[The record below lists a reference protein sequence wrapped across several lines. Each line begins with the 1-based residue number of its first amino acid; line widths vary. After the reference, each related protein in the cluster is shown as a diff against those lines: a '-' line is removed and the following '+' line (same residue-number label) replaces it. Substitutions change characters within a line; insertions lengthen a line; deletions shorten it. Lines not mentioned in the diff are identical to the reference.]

1 MHSAS
6 VIIERD
12 GEFLLLQRSPT
23 AAWMPCSWNLP
34 GGLIEPSETPVQ
46 AAVRET
52 REETGLRVEALEPV
66 VRVRMLHGF
75 VDIFYARRWRGQ
87 LKLDKSENTNYAWVP
102 RAVVAQ
108 WDIVPPQLNVLRRF
122 AAR

>member
-12 GEFLLLQRSPT
+12 GEFLLLQRGPT
-23 AAWMPCSWNLP
+23 APWMPCRWNLP
-34 GGLIEPSETPVQ
+34 GGLIEAGETPAQ

-52 REETGLRVEALEPV
+52 REETNLRVEALAPV
-66 VRVRMLHGF
+66 VRVRMAHGF
-75 VDIFYARRWRGQ
+75 VDVFYAKRWGGR
-87 LKLDKSENTNYAWVP
+87 LKLDTRESASYAWVP
-102 RAVVAQ
+102 REVVSQ
-108 WDIVPPQLNVLRRF
+108 WDIVPPQLAVLRRF